1 MTMSDDDKTIDEPE
15 ADALFDEGNLVSFP
29 EPAESDP
36 VIDLM
41 YLSKQNQQSQQMV
54 RDLERQLQQK
64 QYELDLNGGL
74 ARLNIAGDIL
84 TGYAA
89 AGNLP
94 ALHEGR
100 IKPLDTVGRNTL
112 QLLGNRTSVKMPT
125 GDEATAGEVLLRGVD
140 LHVDHLAGKGALDED
155 HAAVV
160 VTVEPSSKWLVSD
173 ESVSSSR
180 L

>member
-1 MTMSDDDKTIDEPE
+1 MSDDDKTIDEPE

-94 ALHEGR
+94 
-100 IKPLDTVGRNTL
+100 TL
-112 QLLGNRTSVKMPT
+112 KGETRLQAAMRYA
-125 GDEATAGEVLLRGVD
+125 DELCTDFEERMEARANEFM
-140 LHVDHLAGKGALDED
+140 LHVAMS
-155 HAAVV
+155 
-160 VTVEPSSKWLVSD
+160 PSD
-173 ESVSSSR
+173 EINPAGR
-180 L
+180 EN